1 MNYDNQRPTDLKDG
15 LLRQYITEDN
25 HIIIEQLKNGE
36 WVNVI
41 DVPYTEDDNGT
52 IGLNGRWY

>member
-1 MNYDNQRPTDLKDG
+1 MNYDNQRPTHLKDG
-15 LLRQYITEDN
+15 ILRQYITEDN
-25 HIIIEQLKNGE
+25 RIIIEQLKNGE

-41 DVPYTEDDNGT
+41 DAPYTEDDNGT

>member
-15 LLRQYITEDN
+15 ILRQYITEDN

-41 DVPYTEDDNGT
+41 DVPYTKDDNGT